1 MTPGGVTTVP
11 GIGTFFVGIDI
22 SPGRYRCANAKGGW
36 WVRFTG
42 SGGERGVGMWP
53 LPPGPAEVDIAPD
66 DFAFETRVPSQWE
79 LVFRTTADG
88 RTTPDGLVDGDPAAS
103 VDPAGS
109 GGSGASAGAST
120 GAAGPR
126 SRQGAA
132 AVAGPPRAVAD
143 PSLRGELDA
152 LVAAPAHRV
161 RVHLSRM
168 SMLALAFVAFLT
180 LGPWSGAGIL
190 PVLLT
195 GLLIGFLGD
204 DVRRA
209 RALRCRRD
217 RYLTADDFDATGQDL
232 LTRAQTAID
241 TVRESEVNEQGLLD
255 TVDNEV
261 TLPRQEWEIAQVLA
275 RQSKLRREQQEVLDS
290 AAAIP
295 EVEAAVRPL
304 REKLE
309 VSVQAVTRRIE
320 ALEHY
325 AERTRAA
332 DEAYRA
338 QRHLEALAA
347 RAHEY
352 DDLVADAVRD
362 DLALPAIDRLTQHSD
377 DLVRTLRERL
387 TEASGAA
394 AELPP
399 DELSA
404 GRNADRD

>member
-1 MTPGGVTTVP
+1 LHVTPGHATTVP
-11 GIGTFFVGIDI
+11 GTGTFFVGIDI

-53 LPPGPAEVDIAPD
+53 LPAGPAEVDIAPD
-66 DFAFETRVPSQWE
+66 DFAFETRVPSHWE
-79 LVFRTTADG
+79 LVSRTSTAHTG
-88 RTTPDGLVDGDPAAS
+88 GPAEHPAA
-103 VDPAGS
+103 
-109 GGSGASAGAST
+109 GGT
-120 GAAGPR
+120 GGT
-126 SRQGAA
+126 GM
-132 AVAGPPRAVAD
+132 VPPRTVAD
-143 PSLRGELDA
+143 PTLRGELDA
-152 LVAAPAHRV
+152 LVADRGHRLRL
-161 RVHLSRM
+161 RVSRM
-168 SMLALAFVAFLT
+168 SVLVLCLLAFVF
-180 LGPWSGAGIL
+180 LGPWSGATLVPIA
-190 PVLLT
+190 LT
-195 GLLIGFLGD
+195 GLLVGFLGD

-217 RYLTADDFDATGQDL
+217 RYLTPDDFDATGQDL
-232 LTRAQTAID
+232 LARAQTAID
-241 TVRESEVNEQGLLD
+241 AVRESEVNKQGLLD
-255 TVDNEV
+255 SVDNEV

-275 RQSKLRREQQEVLDS
+275 RQSKLRREQQLILGSS
-290 AAAIP
+290 AVP

-338 QRHLEALAA
+338 QRQLEAVAA
-347 RAHEY
+347 RANEY

-362 DLALPAIDRLTQHSD
+362 DLALPAIDRLARQSD
-377 DLVRTLRERL
+377 ELAKTLRERL
-387 TEASGAA
+387 TEAGGAA

-399 DELSA
+399 EELSA
-404 GRNADRD
+404 GPAPD